1 MQGRNVFWLGKGGEG
16 NMQTHALDKD
26 QVTCV
31 GYSMGIDRYAKVSAY
46 QSKLRLAS
54 HSKRTGCRGKAWN
67 R

>member
-1 MQGRNVFWLGKGGEG
+1 
-16 NMQTHALDKD
+16 MQTHALDKD
-26 QVTCV
+26 RITRV

-46 QSKLRLAS
+46 QNKLRLAS